1 MKVFEPV
8 EITARTGLES
18 GPDSVIVSPSMS
30 DSSSRHKLLIADD
43 DETVRNLLEYHAQKR
58 GFDPV
63 LAEDGGE
70 LMELVDDS
78 AEVVLLDLNMPRASG
93 FECLKFLRGKFP
105 DLPAVILSSADEVED
120 AVTAM
125 KAGALDYL
133 TKPFDLDEVFMVLR
147 QAMEVARLR
156 KENRELKEAV
166 GTSRPVAGLIGD
178 SEVTKDLIRQIEKIS
193 SLDSTV
199 LLRGESGAG
208 KGLIARTI
216 HYASQRSEKPF
227 VTVSC
232 PALPRELLE
241 SELFG
246 HEKGAFTGAHQRR
259 IGKIEM
265 AKGGTLF
272 LDEIGDLPLDLQP
285 KLLNVL
291 QDREFQRV
299 GGTGVLAA
307 DIRVVAATNVD
318 LEDLVE
324 RREFRED
331 LFYRLNVIPF
341 EVPTL
346 RERVDDIGTLANF
359 FLGRLAKDRA
369 GPEIKLTKEALKILQ
384 RYDWPGNI
392 RQLENVLERA
402 SAFCEENTIDAA
414 DLPKE
419 VSRELGLEGEG
430 DKINLANIPLRDLE
444 RAALVQTLKA
454 TGGNKAEAARRLEI
468 TEKSVYNKL
477 RRFGLI

>member
-1 MKVFEPV
+1 MP
-8 EITARTGLES
+8 S
-18 GPDSVIVSPSMS
+18 SPQ
-30 DSSSRHKLLIADD
+30 RLRLLIADD
-43 DETVRNLLEYHAQKR
+43 DETVRNLLDYHAQKR

-63 LAEDGGE
+63 LAEDGEE
-70 LMELVDDS
+70 LMELVDES
-78 AEVVLLDLNMPRASG
+78 ADVVLLDLKMPRANG
-93 FECLKFLRGKFP
+93 FDCLKFLGTKFP

-125 KAGALDYL
+125 KAGAVDYL
-133 TKPFDLDEVFMVLR
+133 TKPFDLDEVFMVLK

-156 KENRELKEAV
+156 KENRDLREVV

-178 SEVTKDLIRQIEKIS
+178 SEVTRDLNRQIEKIS
-193 SLDSTV
+193 GLDSTV

-216 HYASQRSEKPF
+216 HYASQRAEKPF

-299 GGTGVLAA
+299 GGADTLSA

-318 LEDLVE
+318 LEDLVS

-331 LFYRLNVIPF
+331 LFYRLNVIPL

-346 RERVDDIGTLANF
+346 WERVDDIGTLSDF
-359 FLGRLAKDRA
+359 FLDRIAKGR
-369 GPEIKLTKEALKILQ
+369 GIGSGIQLTKEALQALQ

-402 SAFCEENTIDAA
+402 SAFCEENTIDVA
-414 DLPKE
+414 DLPGE
-419 VSRELGLEGEG
+419 VSREPGLEGG
-430 DKINLANIPLRDLE
+430 DDKVNLANIPLRDLE
-444 RAALVQTLKA
+444 KAALVQTLKA